1 MFGDSAGGSLK
12 AAQSYG
18 KGMKQLRPLN
28 CRTTIYLVQL
38 PVWEYGKENTI
49 ISRKA
54 WGEVAPD
61 EWEKYVTLQEKAHPV
76 FVSACAMIWSQLQNE
91 NAPLRVMLNGRL
103 QSVSEDIYDSF
114 ILREIMAQPEQFK
127 MAVVIG
133 NVLGKY
139 QLGIGDVWISNRI
152 DKMIENGMLE
162 IVQGAPKGE
171 MIYRRILRK

>member
-1 MFGDSAGGSLK
+1 
-12 AAQSYG
+12 
-18 KGMKQLRPLN
+18 
-28 CRTTIYLVQL
+28 
-38 PVWEYGKENTI
+38 
-49 ISRKA
+49 
-54 WGEVAPD
+54 
-61 EWEKYVTLQEKAHPV
+61 
-76 FVSACAMIWSQLQNE
+76 
-91 NAPLRVMLNGRL
+91 
-103 QSVSEDIYDSF
+103 
-114 ILREIMAQPEQFK
+114 

>member
-1 MFGDSAGGSLK
+1 
-12 AAQSYG
+12 
-18 KGMKQLRPLN
+18 
-28 CRTTIYLVQL
+28 
-38 PVWEYGKENTI
+38 
-49 ISRKA
+49 
-54 WGEVAPD
+54 
-61 EWEKYVTLQEKAHPV
+61 
-76 FVSACAMIWSQLQNE
+76 
-91 NAPLRVMLNGRL
+91 MLNGRL